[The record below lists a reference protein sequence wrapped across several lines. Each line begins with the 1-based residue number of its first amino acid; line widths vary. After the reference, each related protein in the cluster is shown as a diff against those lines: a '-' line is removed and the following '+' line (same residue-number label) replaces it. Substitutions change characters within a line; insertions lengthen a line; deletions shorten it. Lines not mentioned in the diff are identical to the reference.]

1 MLALSLLHGKK
12 DHVVRSDRQRLH
24 FPAMVSVLCRAR
36 SAYPVYR
43 SWALFLAIV
52 LTTAGC
58 ATVAKVTNLTEESC
72 GASFTHQLSAILTHE
87 GETPEVADALAGK
100 TVSTL
105 TTYDLGP
112 RPFAI
117 AAPSGTDYRFFIDR
131 KGADCVLTLFGRQKG
146 FVSYTN
152 NLTYIATEVLP
163 DCTCA
168 D

>member
-1 MLALSLLHGKK
+1 MTSPH
-12 DHVVRSDRQRLH
+12 H
-24 FPAMVSVLCRAR
+24 MTR
-36 SAYPVYR
+36 SAYSVHR
-43 SWALFLAIV
+43 SWAVSLAIV
-52 LTTAGC
+52 LTATGC
-58 ATVAKVTNLTEESC
+58 ATMAKITNLTEESC
-72 GASFTHQLSAILTHE
+72 RTSFTRQLSAILAHE
-87 GETPEVADALAGK
+87 GEKPEAADALAGK
-100 TVSTL
+100 TVSTM

-131 KGADCVLTLFGRQKG
+131 KGADCVLTLFGRRKG

-163 DCTCA
+163 DCACT

>member
-1 MLALSLLHGKK
+1 MLCDGTGRGYTSAPQPVCIHMT
-12 DHVVRSDRQRLH
+12 RSG
-24 FPAMVSVLCRAR
+24 
-36 SAYPVYR
+36 YPIHR
-43 SWALFLAIV
+43 SWALFPAIV
-52 LTTAGC
+52 LMTASC
-58 ATVAKVTNLTEESC
+58 ATVTKVTNLSEESC
-72 GASFTHQLSAILTHE
+72 RTSFTHQLSAILAHE
-87 GETPEVADALAGK
+87 GEKPEAANALAGK

-105 TTYDLGP
+105 ITYDLGP

-131 KGADCVLTLFGRQKG
+131 KGTDCVLTLFGRRKG

-152 NLTYIATEVLP
+152 NLTYIATEILP

>member
-1 MLALSLLHGKK
+1 M
-12 DHVVRSDRQRLH
+12 
-24 FPAMVSVLCRAR
+24 
-36 SAYPVYR
+36 
-43 SWALFLAIV
+43 
-52 LTTAGC
+52 
-58 ATVAKVTNLTEESC
+58 AKVTNLSEESC
-72 GASFTHQLSAILTHE
+72 RSSFTYQLSAILAYE
-87 GETPEVADALAGK
+87 GETPQAADALAGK
-100 TVSTL
+100 TVYTL

-131 KGADCVLTLFGRQKG
+131 KGADCVLTLFGRRKG

-152 NLTYIATEVLP
+152 NLTSIATEVLP

>member
-1 MLALSLLHGKK
+1 MT
-12 DHVVRSDRQRLH
+12 
-24 FPAMVSVLCRAR
+24 SVLHTAR
-36 SAYPVYR
+36 SASPFHL
-43 SWALFLAIV
+43 SWAACLTIV

-58 ATVAKVTNLTEESC
+58 ATVAKVTNLSEESC
-72 GASFTHQLSAILTHE
+72 RTSLTNQLSAILTAQ
-87 GETPEVADALAGK
+87 GEKPASSDALAHK

-131 KGADCVLTLFGRQKG
+131 KGVDCVLTLFGRQKG
-146 FVSYTN
+146 FVSYSN
-152 NLTYIATEVLP
+152 NLTYIATEVLS

>member
-1 MLALSLLHGKK
+1 MASLIHMVRLTYPAHRAWALSLA
-12 DHVVRSDRQRLH
+12 V
-24 FPAMVSVLCRAR
+24 
-36 SAYPVYR
+36 
-43 SWALFLAIV
+43 V
-52 LTTAGC
+52 LTASGC
-58 ATVAKVTNLTEESC
+58 ATVAKVTNLSEESC
-72 GASFTHQLSAILTHE
+72 RTSLTLQLSAILTQE
-87 GETPEVADALAGK
+87 GEKPGAADALASK

-105 TTYDLGP
+105 ATYDLGP

-152 NLTYIATEVLP
+152 NMTYIATETLP

-168 D
+168 E

>member
-1 MLALSLLHGKK
+1 MGGGYTSVPLSVMLHM
-12 DHVVRSDRQRLH
+12 DRS
-24 FPAMVSVLCRAR
+24 V
-36 SAYPVYR
+36 YPVHWF
-43 SWALFLAIV
+43 WAVAMSIIFTV
-52 LTTAGC
+52 AGC
-58 ATVAKVTNLTEESC
+58 ATVAKVTNLSEESC
-72 GASFTHQLSAILTHE
+72 RISFTRQLSSILAQE
-87 GETPEVADALAGK
+87 GEKPEVSEALASK

-131 KGADCVLTLFGRQKG
+131 KGADCVLTFFGRQKG

-152 NLTYIATEVLP
+152 NLTYIATQVLP

-168 D
+168 E

>member
-1 MLALSLLHGKK
+1 MTCLHY
-12 DHVVRSDRQRLH
+12 
-24 FPAMVSVLCRAR
+24 MAR
-36 SAYPVYR
+36 SAYPIYR
-43 SWALFLAIV
+43 SWTVSLAIV
-52 LTTAGC
+52 LTIGGC
-58 ATVAKVTNLTEESC
+58 ASMAKVTNLAEESC
-72 GASFTHQLSAILTHE
+72 RTSFTQHLSAILAHE
-87 GETPEVADALAGK
+87 GEQPEAADALAGK

-131 KGADCVLTLFGRQKG
+131 KGADCVLTLFGRRKG

-152 NLTYIATEVLP
+152 NLTYIATEILP

>member
-1 MLALSLLHGKK
+1 MASLLPMA
-12 DHVVRSDRQRLH
+12 Q
-24 FPAMVSVLCRAR
+24 SV
-36 SAYPVYR
+36 YPVHR
-43 SWALFLAIV
+43 SRALFLAIV

-58 ATVAKVTNLTEESC
+58 ATVAKVTNLSEESC
-72 GASFTHQLSAILTHE
+72 RTSFTRQLSTILTHE
-87 GETPEVADALAGK
+87 GEKPEAADALAGK

-105 TTYDLGP
+105 TTHDLGP

-146 FVSYTN
+146 FVSYAN

>member
-1 MLALSLLHGKK
+1 MSK
-12 DHVVRSDRQRLH
+12 
-24 FPAMVSVLCRAR
+24 
-36 SAYPVYR
+36 
-43 SWALFLAIV
+43 I
-52 LTTAGC
+52 
-58 ATVAKVTNLTEESC
+58 TNLTEESC
-72 GASFTHQLSAILTHE
+72 RASFTRQLSALLAQE
-87 GETPEVADALAGK
+87 GEKPEAADALADK

-131 KGADCVLTLFGRQKG
+131 KEADCVLTLFGRRKG

-152 NLTYIATEVLP
+152 NLTYIAAEVLP
-163 DCTCA
+163 DCTCT

>member
-1 MLALSLLHGKK
+1 MASLH
-12 DHVVRSDRQRLH
+12 H
-24 FPAMVSVLCRAR
+24 MTR
-36 SAYPVYR
+36 SAYPIHR

-58 ATVAKVTNLTEESC
+58 ATVAKVTNLSEESC
-72 GASFTHQLSAILTHE
+72 CISFTHQLSAILAHE
-87 GETPEVADALAGK
+87 GEKPEAADALAGK

-131 KGADCVLTLFGRQKG
+131 KGADCVLTLFGRRKG

-152 NLTYIATEVLP
+152 NLTYIATEVPP